1 VLISREDPEYQG
13 KGVSSGAEYLHN
25 DNDLYVHLAST
36 YANNHKTMRG
46 GNCNKTEEFENGII
60 NGAKW
65 HNTPGQ
71 SLIFTFEFE
80 VFYLT

>member
-1 VLISREDPEYQG
+1 VFVSRKDPEYQG
-13 KGVSSGAEYLHN
+13 KGVDATDI
-25 DNDLYVHLAST
+25 DNNVRLHLAST

-65 HNTPGQ
+65 HNTPGH
-71 SLIFTFEFE
+71 SLIFTFEQPSLE
-80 VFYLT
+80 MSASKI